1 MRYVYSGFA
10 ALLCLAAL
18 LANLGDMPTFVALA
32 CLAVAAIFLVL
43 ALRTNQT
50 LQLQWHCADP
60 IDLAHEHRPSSRF
73 LAPRGNTRQKTPLR
87 PAVLRQEE
95 LSAVQVDPAAAM
107 ALAPVLV
114 AAHHRQ
120 IRPG

>member
-50 LQLQWHCADP
+50 LQPGRGRELTRADLSDDQAKK
-60 IDLAHEHRPSSRF
+60 IKTLLAEGQFGTAVNQIQLWFKYVSYAEAESF
-73 LAPRGNTRQKTPLR
+73 IQNFQNLR
-87 PAVLRQEE
+87 
-95 LSAVQVDPAAAM
+95 
-107 ALAPVLV
+107 
-114 AAHHRQ
+114 
-120 IRPG
+120 

>member
-50 LQLQWHCADP
+50 LPGRGRELTRADLSDDQAKKIKTLLAEGQFGTAVNQIQLWFKYVSYAEAESFIQN
-60 IDLAHEHRPSSRF
+60 F
-73 LAPRGNTRQKTPLR
+73 QNLR
-87 PAVLRQEE
+87 
-95 LSAVQVDPAAAM
+95 
-107 ALAPVLV
+107 
-114 AAHHRQ
+114 
-120 IRPG
+120 